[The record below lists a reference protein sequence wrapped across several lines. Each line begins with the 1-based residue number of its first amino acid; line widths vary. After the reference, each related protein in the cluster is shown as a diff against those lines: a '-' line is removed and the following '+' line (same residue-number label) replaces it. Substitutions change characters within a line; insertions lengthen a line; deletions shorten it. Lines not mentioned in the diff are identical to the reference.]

1 MKAISFAKRLLSV
14 LLIFTIFVSFV
25 SLEITRVNA
34 QGSVTFSLEGTGAK
48 EGRLF
53 TVSLNVQG
61 DCTDFS
67 ACRITIDYDSSKI
80 AFRKLSSTDSESE
93 IEHTVKDGRITLVF
107 LSVNGTDITDKKR
120 IAEIT
125 FKSENSGTAPIA
137 ISADQCIDNSAN
149 DLSVGL
155 TSGVDIE
162 ISSGDNTQKDDSS
175 AEKTT
180 NSETA
185 SQSPKDNS
193 IPSDIDNKELVLPHD
208 NSYMLFMAGIAVATV
223 IFGVFVLAF
232 YMGMKYKDKKVN
244 NHSDDKNQTDN
255 TSDEK
260 E

>member
-1 MKAISFAKRLLSV
+1 MKGRSFSKRLFSAV
-14 LLIFTIFVSFV
+14 LFFTVFIGCV

-34 QGSVTFSLEGTGAK
+34 QSTVSFSLEGTSAK
-48 EGRLF
+48 KGRLF
-53 TVSLNVQG
+53 TVSLNAQG
-61 DCTDFS
+61 DCADFS
-67 ACRITIDYDSSKI
+67 ACRITVDYDNSKI
-80 AFRKLSSTDSESE
+80 AFSELSIKDSECE
-93 IEHTVKDGRITLVF
+93 LEHTVTDGRITLVF
-107 LSVNGTDITDKKR
+107 LSVNGIDITQKKC

-125 FKSENSGTAPIA
+125 FKAENSGTAPITV
-137 ISADQCIDNSAN
+137 SADECIDNNAN

-185 SQSPKDNS
+185 SQSATDN
-193 IPSDIDNKELVLPHD
+193 ITALNIDNKETVLPHD
-208 NSYMLFMAGIAVATV
+208 NSYMLFMAGVAVATV

-232 YMGMKYKDKKVN
+232 YMGMRYKDKKAN
-244 NHSDDKNQTDN
+244 NHSDDKNQNDS